1 MHPSSRTGDPTVA
14 VETVLSAELACRR
27 VEVETIDPRLVQDV
41 DRLIGFIGAG
51 GKRLRPQFLCWGW
64 MAVQPEGAAA
74 PLPPGVIKAAAAL
87 ELIQACALLHDDII
101 DRSDTRRGRP
111 SVHRAVQKLHA
122 DHGWSGDGEH
132 YGVSSALLLGDLA
145 LAWADDLFADGLAD
159 VAGPGGSDRRGAL
172 ATWRAMRTEV
182 LAGQLL
188 DLRISADESPDPQVA
203 AADAMIVNRYKTAA
217 YTVERPLHL
226 GAALA
231 GGSSATIAAL
241 REYGQAIGVGF
252 QLRDDLL
259 GVFGDPAVTGKPA
272 GGDLIEGK
280 KTVLLAMARSALAQ
294 DPTALAELDAGIG
307 TPLSPEQVQR
317 LTSLVARTS
326 APAEIESRIGVL
338 FGTGVGALDRLD
350 DDGRALVGVIAG
362 EQLRRLAAAAT
373 TRDR

>member
-1 MHPSSRTGDPTVA
+1 MHPSPSIGDPTAA
-14 VETVLSAELACRR
+14 VETVLSAELAARR
-27 VEVETIDPRLVQDV
+27 IEVTAIDSRLSADV
-41 DRLIGFIGAG
+41 DRLIGYIRAG

-64 MAVQPEGAAA
+64 VAAQETGGLTA
-74 PLPPGVIKAAAAL
+74 PPPGVIKAAAAL

-111 SVHRAVQKLHA
+111 SVHRSVQKLHA

-132 YGVSSALLLGDLA
+132 YGLSSALLLGDLA
-145 LAWADDLFADGLAD
+145 LAWADDLFADGLVELGHPA
-159 VAGPGGSDRRGAL
+159 GAL
-172 ATWRAMRTEV
+172 AAWRAMRTEV

-188 DLRISADESPDPQVA
+188 DLRISADESSDPEVA

-231 GGSSATIAAL
+231 NGSPATIAAL
-241 REYGQAIGVGF
+241 REYGKAIGIGF

-272 GGDLIEGK
+272 GGDLVEGK

-294 DPTALAELDAGIG
+294 QPTLLAELDAGVGTALSPIRVEHLTQMVAGTTAPADIETRIDELLASGIG
-307 TPLSPEQVQR
+307 T
-317 LTSLVARTS
+317 
-326 APAEIESRIGVL
+326 
-338 FGTGVGALDRLD
+338 LDLLD
-350 DDGRALVGVIAG
+350 DTGRALISAG
-362 EQLRRLAAAAT
+362 AREQLRRLALAAT
-373 TRDR
+373 ARDR